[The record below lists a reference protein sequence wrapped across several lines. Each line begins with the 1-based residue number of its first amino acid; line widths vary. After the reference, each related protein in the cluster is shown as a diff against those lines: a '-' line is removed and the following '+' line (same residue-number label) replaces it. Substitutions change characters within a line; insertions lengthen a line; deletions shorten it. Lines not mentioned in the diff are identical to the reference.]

1 MAVTAASST
10 RWLKEAIFHSRQP
23 RGRLFLTPRY
33 CSHGAWREGTVGK
46 VCVRPKVPWLGVQ
59 IVGVSAHSGKMLHDF
74 AEFSEEPGIFIL

>member
-1 MAVTAASST
+1 MAKASNIPHPPAPGMPVPDAT
-10 RWLKEAIFHSRQP
+10 LLQ
-23 RGRLFLTPRY
+23 
-33 CSHGAWREGTVGK
+33 HGAWREGTVEK